1 MKYAALNGDLSNL
14 SDDQKAKL
22 VLVGQSPNRDASSG
36 TQWGLALLDN
46 TSSSDME
53 GKSSVCG

>member
-1 MKYAALNGDLSNL
+1 MKYAALNGGLSNL

-36 TQWGLALLDN
+36 TQ
-46 TSSSDME
+46 
-53 GKSSVCG
+53 